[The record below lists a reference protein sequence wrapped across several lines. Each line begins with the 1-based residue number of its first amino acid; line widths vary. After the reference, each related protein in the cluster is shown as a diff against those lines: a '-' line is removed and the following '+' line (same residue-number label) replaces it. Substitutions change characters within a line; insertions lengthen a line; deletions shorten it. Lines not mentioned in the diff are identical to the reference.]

1 MSERLL
7 YVDEMNEAS
16 IEPPIRVKVTRLA
29 EGLNMG
35 DGTISGQEA
44 SPEDLMLADRAIESP
59 DIVTSID
66 IDDETQSQ
74 IEDDGCGDGRGVR
87 LVTRFNRQLK
97 RSLNRYKVFGGGL
110 VMAASSRV
118 GLGEARGKTLTEVF
132 VDSID
137 ELDDKGLDYGAH
149 TGRVVSEKDC
159 GCGAL
164 DRYPQALE
172 NTVIYAEAIREKLP
186 ALGINYEG
194 LDGDFEEIIAHNA
207 DAVEAN
213 RGRDF
218 SGRRIMGLVS
228 KIGKVVK
235 DLADDHLERRI
246 VLNTIPG
253 YTVNQELVRRAT
265 GGRVQVFATDLPRLQ
280 QIAEKL
286 YDNPEDQRKAFL
298 SQVIYTLGVAA
309 TLTKGDL
316 PVYVIESESQ
326 LVAA

>member
-44 SPEDLMLADRAIESP
+44 LPEDLTLADRAIESP
-59 DIVTSID
+59 DIVTAID

-137 ELDDKGLDYGAH
+137 ELDHKGLDYGAH

-194 LDGDFEEIIAHNA
+194 LDGDFE
-207 DAVEAN
+207 
-213 RGRDF
+213 
-218 SGRRIMGLVS
+218 
-228 KIGKVVK
+228 
-235 DLADDHLERRI
+235 
-246 VLNTIPG
+246 
-253 YTVNQELVRRAT
+253 
-265 GGRVQVFATDLPRLQ
+265 
-280 QIAEKL
+280 
-286 YDNPEDQRKAFL
+286 
-298 SQVIYTLGVAA
+298 
-309 TLTKGDL
+309 
-316 PVYVIESESQ
+316 
-326 LVAA
+326 